1 MARAELNSVERA
13 VAAILRPL
21 IKVALRLGVAHG
33 RFSDLAKQA
42 YVDVSRDH
50 FTAPGRKATA
60 SRIAVLTG
68 LTRRD
73 VARLLKDDPSAPS
86 ESPRTRFNRA
96 ARVLGAW
103 STDEKY
109 LDGRGAP
116 ASLPFESEGEL
127 DFMELVRDHGAD
139 VTPRAV
145 LEELLRV
152 GSVKE
157 LKNGRYRPVQ
167 RAYVPASD
175 DEKLAI
181 LGTDVADLIS
191 SIDHNLGPGAP
202 SPFFQR
208 KVSYDNLPAAYLP
221 KLKKLVDKEAMR
233 LLERLDRDMSK
244 HDRDLVPGKAAAKA
258 SAKTPAKKNDRHRAL
273 LGIYF
278 YQDENDE
285 TE

>member
-1 MARAELNSVERA
+1 VA
-13 VAAILRPL
+13 VLRPL

-33 RFSDLAKQA
+33 RFSDLAKKA

-50 FTAPGRKATA
+50 FSGPGQKATA
-60 SRIAVLTG
+60 SRIAILTG
-68 LTRRD
+68 LTRRE
-73 VARLLKDDPSAPS
+73 VSRLLKDDQGETP

-103 STDEKY
+103 SLDPKF
-109 LDGRGAP
+109 LDGRGSP
-116 ASLPFESEGEL
+116 ASLPFESEDEL
-127 DFMELVRDHGAD
+127 DFMALVRDHGAD

-145 LEELLRV
+145 LEELIRV

-157 LKNGRYRPVQ
+157 LKNGRFRPVQ
-167 RAYVPASD
+167 RSYVPESD
-175 DEKLAI
+175 DEKLSI

-191 SIDHNLGPGAP
+191 TIDHNLDPTTG
-202 SPFFQR
+202 SPYFQR
-208 KVSYDNLPAAYLP
+208 KVSYDNLPEDYLP
-221 KLKKLVDKEAMR
+221 KLRKLVDREAQR

-244 HDRDLVPGKAAAKA
+244 HDRDSTSAKTERRA
-258 SAKTPAKKNDRHRAL
+258 SAKPSPDKKKRHRAM

-285 TE
+285 SE